1 MFELFL
7 ALLFFLSIFLNL
19 FLFIEKQEIN
29 EEIIE
34 YINQIKETRTR
45 AIELL
50 KTKFKDEK
58 ENKELIEAMKEIWK
72 ENRLAKKVYKHLFPT
87 PLEKK

>member
-58 ENKELIEAMKEIWK
+58 ENKELIEAMKEI
-72 ENRLAKKVYKHLFPT
+72 
-87 PLEKK
+87 